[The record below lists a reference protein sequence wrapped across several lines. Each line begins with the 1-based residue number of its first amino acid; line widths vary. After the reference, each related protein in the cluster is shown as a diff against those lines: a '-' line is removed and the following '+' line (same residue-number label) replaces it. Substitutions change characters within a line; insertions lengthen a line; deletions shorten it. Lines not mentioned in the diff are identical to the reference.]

1 VRRSQPVTDVI
12 CRSLALQRKSPV
24 LRWFEER
31 TSDAPPHHKGVL
43 MGLGDKM
50 EEMADKVKSK
60 ISGDD
65 ATDNPDLETRER
77 GQEASSDTS
86 PAGDDV
92 SSALRDAS
100 TAMKGDKIRDE
111 DDDQRHMRY

>member
-1 VRRSQPVTDVI
+1 
-12 CRSLALQRKSPV
+12 
-24 LRWFEER
+24 
-31 TSDAPPHHKGVL
+31 

-60 ISGDD
+60 LSGDD
-65 ATDNPDLETRER
+65 TTDNPDLEAER
-77 GQEASSDTS
+77 AQESSADTN

-100 TAMKGDKIRDE
+100 TAMKGDKIGDE

>member
-1 VRRSQPVTDVI
+1 VTDVI
-12 CRSLALQRKSPV
+12 WRSVAPPTRIDGV
-24 LRWFEER
+24 TVFEER
-31 TSDAPPHHKGVL
+31 TLAAPPDNEGVL

-65 ATDNPDLETRER
+65 ATDNPDLGAEESA
-77 GQEASSDTS
+77 QESSSDTKS
-86 PAGDDV
+86 GGDDV
-92 SSALRDAS
+92 ASALRDAS
-100 TAMKGDKIRDE
+100 AAMKGDTIRDE

>member
-1 VRRSQPVTDVI
+1 
-12 CRSLALQRKSPV
+12 
-24 LRWFEER
+24 
-31 TSDAPPHHKGVL
+31 

-65 ATDNPDLETRER
+65 ATDNPDLEAEER
-77 GQEASSDTS
+77 TQGASSDTKS
-86 PAGDDV
+86 AGDDV
-92 SSALRDAS
+92 ASALRDAS
-100 TAMKGDKIRDE
+100 TATKGDKIGEE

>member
-1 VRRSQPVTDVI
+1 
-12 CRSLALQRKSPV
+12 
-24 LRWFEER
+24 
-31 TSDAPPHHKGVL
+31 

-65 ATDNPDLETRER
+65 ATDKPDLEAEER
-77 GQEASSDTS
+77 PQEASSGTKS
-86 PAGDDV
+86 AGDDV
-92 SSALRDAS
+92 ASALRDAS

-111 DDDQRHMRY
+111 DDDERHMRY

>member
-1 VRRSQPVTDVI
+1 
-12 CRSLALQRKSPV
+12 
-24 LRWFEER
+24 
-31 TSDAPPHHKGVL
+31 

-65 ATDNPDLETRER
+65 ATDNPDLGAEESA
-77 GQEASSDTS
+77 QESSSDTKS
-86 PAGDDV
+86 GGDDV

-100 TAMKGDKIRDE
+100 AAMKGDTIRDE

>member
-1 VRRSQPVTDVI
+1 
-12 CRSLALQRKSPV
+12 
-24 LRWFEER
+24 
-31 TSDAPPHHKGVL
+31 

-65 ATDNPDLETRER
+65 ATDNPDLEAEER
-77 GQEASSDTS
+77 AQEASSDTTS
-86 PAGDDV
+86 SGDNV
-92 SSALRDAS
+92 ASALRDAS
-100 TAMKGDKIRDE
+100 SAMKTDKVRGDE

>member
-1 VRRSQPVTDVI
+1 
-12 CRSLALQRKSPV
+12 
-24 LRWFEER
+24 
-31 TSDAPPHHKGVL
+31 

-65 ATDNPDLETRER
+65 ATDNPDVEADER
-77 GQEASSDTS
+77 AQEASSDTTS
-86 PAGDDV
+86 AGDDV

-100 TAMKGDKIRDE
+100 SAMKGDTIRDE

>member
-1 VRRSQPVTDVI
+1 
-12 CRSLALQRKSPV
+12 
-24 LRWFEER
+24 
-31 TSDAPPHHKGVL
+31 

-65 ATDNPDLETRER
+65 ATDNPDLEAEER
-77 GQEASSDTS
+77 AQEASSDTTS
-86 PAGDDV
+86 AGDDV

-100 TAMKGDKIRDE
+100 TAIKGDTIRGDE

>member
-1 VRRSQPVTDVI
+1 
-12 CRSLALQRKSPV
+12 
-24 LRWFEER
+24 
-31 TSDAPPHHKGVL
+31 

-60 ISGDD
+60 LSGDD
-65 ATDNPDLETRER
+65 TTDAPDLEAER
-77 GQEASSDTS
+77 APEAPADTTS
-86 PAGDDV
+86 AGDDV

-100 TAMKGDKIRDE
+100 TAMKGDKIGGE